1 MMQERNLLTN
11 SALSPHHSL
20 LKMKESGPQSSLLLH
35 HSFVELTAEL
45 LNRGCCIRFQATGH
59 SMYPAIKDGE
69 IIKVEP
75 VEPSQIKKGDILL
88 YRVKKG
94 VIAHR
99 VVHIERRNGGPPFF
113 VLRGDSLEAC
123 DGIVEPRQVIGR
135 VISVERNGHDYK
147 LNGVHAKLLQHL
159 RFCVSSARKRIAQ
172 IPLAKRLYFFF
183 KPQACPVE

>member
-1 MMQERNLLTN
+1 
-11 SALSPHHSL
+11 
-20 LKMKESGPQSSLLLH
+20 
-35 HSFVELTAEL
+35 
-45 LNRGCCIRFQATGH
+45 
-59 SMYPAIKDGE
+59 MYPAIKDGE

-75 VEPSQIKKGDILL
+75 VELSHIKRGDIVF
-88 YRVKKG
+88 YRTKKG

-123 DGIVEPRQVIGR
+123 DGIVEPRQVVGR

-147 LNGVHAKLLQHL
+147 LSSIHAKLFYNLH
-159 RFCVSSARKRIAQ
+159 FYGSSLRKRLAQ

-183 KPQACPVE
+183 KPQGLPRGIMN